1 MKNLDM
7 NRPIKVAIADD
18 HALFRAGVRTSLMGR
33 KDVELIAEADNG
45 MQLLNL
51 LKHIEPDVILLD
63 IQMPIMDGIQ
73 TLPEIRKLYP
83 HIKVIILSMHNDHS
97 MISKLMEI
105 GANSYLTK
113 NSDSEN
119 IYQAIRTCYEQEFYF
134 NELTNKAL
142 LSGLRTKRTEPGSPQ
157 DINLSD
163 KEVTILKLMCEEKT
177 TKEIADI
184 VEISPRTVEAIRDKL
199 KTKTGAKSMAGLVM
213 YALKSRSEEH
223 TSELQSQS

>member
-1 MKNLDM
+1 M
-7 NRPIKVAIADD
+7 NMNKPIQVAIADD
-18 HALFRAGVRTSLMGR
+18 HALFRAGVRTALSAK

-51 LKHIEPDVILLD
+51 LRHIEPDVILLD
-63 IQMPIMDGIQ
+63 IQMPIMDGIA
-73 TLPEIRKLYP
+73 TLPEIRKMHP
-83 HIKVIILSMHNDHS
+83 HIKVIMLSMHNDHS

-113 NSDSEN
+113 NSDSET
-119 IYQAIRTCYEQEFYF
+119 IYQAIKTCYEQEFFF

-142 LSGLRTKRTEPGSPQ
+142 LTGLRTKRNEPQ
-157 DINLSD
+157 VAEDANLTD
-163 KEVTILKLMCEEKT
+163 KEVRILRLICEEKT

-199 KTKTGAKSMAGLVM
+199 KVKIGAKSMAGLVL
-213 YALKSRSEEH
+213 YAIKTGIFEE
-223 TSELQSQS
+223 Q

>member
-1 MKNLDM
+1 MKNQELIKT
-7 NRPIKVAIADD
+7 IKVIIADD
-18 HALFRAGVRTSLMGR
+18 HALFRAGVKTALSVK

-51 LKHIEPDVILLD
+51 LKHLEPDVVLLD
-63 IQMPIMDGIQ
+63 IQMPIMDGIT

-113 NSDSEN
+113 NSDSET
-119 IYQAIRTCYEQEFYF
+119 IYNAIKTCYEQEFFF

-142 LSGLRTKRTEPGSPQ
+142 LTGLRTRRAEGGSIQEVNLTE
-157 DINLSD
+157 
-163 KEVTILKLMCEEKT
+163 KELTILKLMCEEKT
-177 TKEIADI
+177 TKEIADL

-213 YALKSRSEEH
+213 YAVKNGIIEQ
-223 TSELQSQS
+223 T

>member
-1 MKNLDM
+1 MKKPEND
-7 NRPIKVAIADD
+7 RAIRVAIADD
-18 HALFRAGVRTSLMGR
+18 HALFRAGVKTALAVK
-33 KDVELIAEADNG
+33 KDIELIAEADNG

-51 LKHIEPDVILLD
+51 LKHVDVDVILLD

-73 TLPEIRKLYP
+73 TLPEIRKLKP
-83 HIKVIILSMHNDHS
+83 EAKVIILSMHNDHS

-113 NSDSEN
+113 NSDSET
-119 IYQAIRTCYEQEFYF
+119 IYQAIKTCYEQEFFF

-142 LSGLRTKRTEPGSPQ
+142 LTGIRTKRNDVLGPQ
-157 DINLSD
+157 DVNLSD
-163 KEVTILKLMCEEKT
+163 KEMRVLKLMCEEKT

-184 VEISPRTVEAIRDKL
+184 VDISPRTVEAIRDKL

-213 YALKSRSEEH
+213 YAVKNGIIDQH
-223 TSELQSQS
+223 TPS

>member
-1 MKNLDM
+1 M
-7 NRPIKVAIADD
+7 NMNKLIQVAIADD
-18 HALFRAGVRTSLMGR
+18 HALFRAGVRTALSAK

-51 LKHIEPDVILLD
+51 LRHIEPDVILLD
-63 IQMPIMDGIQ
+63 IQMPIMDGIA
-73 TLPEIRKLYP
+73 TLPEIRKIYP
-83 HIKVIILSMHNDHS
+83 HIKVIMLSMHNDHS

-113 NSDSEN
+113 NSDSET
-119 IYQAIRTCYEQEFYF
+119 IYQAIKTCYEQEFFF

-142 LSGLRTKRTEPGSPQ
+142 LTGLRTKRNEPQ
-157 DINLSD
+157 VAEDANLTD
-163 KEVTILKLMCEEKT
+163 KEVRILRLMCEEKT

-199 KTKTGAKSMAGLVM
+199 KVKIGAKSMAGLVL
-213 YALKSRSEEH
+213 YAIKTGIFEE
-223 TSELQSQS
+223 Q

>member
-1 MKNLDM
+1 MKKPEPNGT
-7 NRPIKVAIADD
+7 IKVIIADD
-18 HALFRAGVRTSLMGR
+18 HALFRAGVKTALSIK

-51 LKHIEPDVILLD
+51 LKHMEPDVILLD
-63 IQMPIMDGIQ
+63 IQMPIMDGIA

-83 HIKVIILSMHNDHS
+83 HVKVIILSMHNDHS

-113 NSDSEN
+113 NTDSEN
-119 IYQAIRTCYEQEFYF
+119 IYNAIKTCYEQEFYF

-142 LSGLRTKRTEPGSPQ
+142 LTGLRTRRTEPSLPQ
-157 DINLSD
+157 EANLTD
-163 KEVTILKLMCEEKT
+163 KETTILKMMCEEKT
-177 TKEIADI
+177 TKEIADL
-184 VEISPRTVEAIRDKL
+184 VDISPRTVEAIRDKL

-213 YALKSRSEEH
+213 YAVKNGII
-223 TSELQSQS
+223 QQP

>member
-1 MKNLDM
+1 MKNLEP

-18 HALFRAGVRTSLMGR
+18 HTLFRAGVKTALSMK
-33 KDVELIAEADNG
+33 KDIEMIAEADNG

-63 IQMPIMDGIQ
+63 IQMPIMDGIA

-83 HIKVIILSMHNDHS
+83 HVKVIMLSMHNDHS

-113 NSDSEN
+113 NSDSET
-119 IYQAIRTCYEQEFYF
+119 IYQAIKTCFEQEFFF

-142 LSGLRTKRTEPGSPQ
+142 LTGLRTKKTEPNAPDDVQ
-157 DINLSD
+157 LSD
-163 KEVTILKLMCEEKT
+163 KELRILKLMCEEKT

-199 KTKTGAKSMAGLVM
+199 KTKTGSKSMAGLVM
-213 YALKSRSEEH
+213 YAVKNGI
-223 TSELQSQS
+223 LQG

>member
-1 MKNLDM
+1 MKRLDPSK
-7 NRPIKVAIADD
+7 PIKVAIADD
-18 HALFRAGVRTSLMGR
+18 HALFRAGVKTALAAR
-33 KDVELIAEADNG
+33 KDIEMIAEADNG

-63 IQMPIMDGIQ
+63 IQMPIMDGIT

-83 HIKVIILSMHNDHS
+83 EVKVIILSMHNDHS
-97 MISKLMEI
+97 MISKLMEV

-113 NSDSEN
+113 NSDSET
-119 IYQAIRTCYEQEFYF
+119 IYQAIKTCFEQEFYF

-142 LSGLRTKRTEPGSPQ
+142 LSGLRTKKVEQHPEDVQ
-157 DINLSD
+157 LSE
-163 KEVTILKLMCEEKT
+163 KEIRILKLMCEEKT

-184 VEISPRTVEAIRDKL
+184 VDISPRTVEAIRDKL

-213 YALKSRSEEH
+213 YAVKNGILEEGV
-223 TSELQSQS
+223 

>member
-1 MKNLDM
+1 MKKPDSD
-7 NRPIKVAIADD
+7 RTIKVAIADD
-18 HALFRAGVRTSLMGR
+18 HALFRAGVRTALSIK

-73 TLPEIRKLYP
+73 TLPEIRKLRP
-83 HIKVIILSMHNDHS
+83 EAKVIILSMHNDHS

-113 NSDSEN
+113 NSDSET
-119 IYQAIRTCYEQEFYF
+119 IYQAIKTCYEQEFFF

-142 LSGLRTKRTEPGSPQ
+142 LTGIRTKRTEVGAAQ
-157 DINLSD
+157 DVQLSD
-163 KEVTILKLMCEEKT
+163 KEVRVLKLMCEEKT

-184 VEISPRTVEAIRDKL
+184 VDISPRTVEAIRDKL

-213 YALKSRSEEH
+213 YAVKNGIID
-223 TSELQSQS
+223 QPN

>member
-1 MKNLDM
+1 MKNLE
-7 NRPIKVAIADD
+7 NERPIRVAIADD
-18 HALFRAGVRTSLMGR
+18 HALFRAGVKTALSSK
-33 KDVELIAEADNG
+33 KDIDLIAEADNG

-73 TLPEIRKLYP
+73 TLPEIRKIRP
-83 HIKVIILSMHNDHS
+83 EAKVIILSMHNDHS

-113 NSDSEN
+113 NSDSET
-119 IYQAIRTCYEQEFYF
+119 IYQAIKTCYEQEFYF

-142 LSGLRTKRTEPGSPQ
+142 LTGLRTKRTEPAGLQ
-157 DINLSD
+157 EANLSD
-163 KEVTILKLMCEEKT
+163 KEIRVLKLMCEEKT

-184 VEISPRTVEAIRDKL
+184 VDISPRTVEAIRDKL

-213 YALKSRSEEH
+213 YAVKNGLI
-223 TSELQSQS
+223 TQ

>member
-1 MKNLDM
+1 MKKPDNQ
-7 NRPIKVAIADD
+7 PIKVIIADD
-18 HALFRAGVRTSLMGR
+18 HVLFRSDVRAALSIK

-51 LKHIEPDVILLD
+51 LKHMEPDVILLD
-63 IQMPIMDGIQ
+63 IQMPIMDGIA

-83 HIKVIILSMHNDHS
+83 HVKVIILSMHNDHS

-113 NSDSEN
+113 NSDSET
-119 IYQAIRTCYEQEFYF
+119 IYHAIKTCYEQEFFF

-142 LSGLRTKRTEPGSPQ
+142 LSGLRTKRSDGHSYQEAMLTE
-157 DINLSD
+157 
-163 KEVTILKLMCEEKT
+163 KELTVLKLMCEERT

-184 VEISPRTVEAIRDKL
+184 VDISPRTVEAIRDKL
-199 KTKTGAKSMAGLVM
+199 KTKTGSKSMAGLVM
-213 YALKSRSEEH
+213 YAVKNGIIE
-223 TSELQSQS
+223 QQ

>member
-1 MKNLDM
+1 MKNIDKV
-7 NRPIKVAIADD
+7 IKVAIADD
-18 HALFRAGVRTSLMGR
+18 HALFRAGVKTSLSSKR
-33 KDVELIAEADNG
+33 DVELIAEADNG

-73 TLPEIRKLYP
+73 TLPEIRKVRP
-83 HIKVIILSMHNDHS
+83 EAKVIILSMHNDHS

-113 NSDSEN
+113 NSDSET
-119 IYQAIRTCYEQEFYF
+119 IYQAIKTCYEQEFFF

-142 LSGLRTKRTEPGSPQ
+142 LTGLRTKRTDLASPQ
-157 DINLSD
+157 EVNLSD
-163 KEVTILKLMCEEKT
+163 KETRVLKLMCEEKT

-213 YALKSRSEEH
+213 YAVKNGIID
-223 TSELQSQS
+223 QPQ

>member
-1 MKNLDM
+1 MK
-7 NRPIKVAIADD
+7 RPETGAIKVAIADD
-18 HALFRAGVRTSLMGR
+18 HTLFRAGVRTALSIK
-33 KDVELIAEADNG
+33 KDVELIGEADNG

-51 LKHIEPDVILLD
+51 LKHVEPDVILLD

-83 HIKVIILSMHNDHS
+83 HVKVIILSMHNDQS

-113 NSDSEN
+113 NSDSET
-119 IYQAIRTCYEQEFYF
+119 IYQAIKTCYEQEFFF

-142 LSGLRTKRTEPGSPQ
+142 LSGLRTKRTDGHSFQEAM
-157 DINLSD
+157 LTE
-163 KEVTILKLMCEEKT
+163 KELTVLKLMCEERT

-184 VEISPRTVEAIRDKL
+184 VDISPRTVEAIRDKL
-199 KTKTGAKSMAGLVM
+199 KTKTGSKSMAGLVM
-213 YALKSRSEEH
+213 YAIKNKIIEQH
-223 TSELQSQS
+223 

>member
-1 MKNLDM
+1 MKKPDVNKA
-7 NRPIKVAIADD
+7 IKVVIADD
-18 HALFRAGVRTSLMGR
+18 HALFRAGVKTALSIK

-51 LKHIEPDVILLD
+51 LKHLEPDVILLD
-63 IQMPIMDGIQ
+63 IQMPIMDGIA

-83 HIKVIILSMHNDHS
+83 QVKVIILSMHNDHS

-113 NSDSEN
+113 NSDSET
-119 IYQAIRTCYEQEFYF
+119 IYNAIKTCYEQEFFF

-142 LSGLRTKRTEPGSPQ
+142 LTGLRTRRPEHGIQ
-157 DINLSD
+157 QEVNLSD
-163 KEVTILKLMCEEKT
+163 KELTILKLMCEEKT
-177 TKEIADI
+177 TKEIADM

-213 YALKSRSEEH
+213 YAVKNGIIEQH
-223 TSELQSQS
+223 

>member
-1 MKNLDM
+1 MKRLDPSK
-7 NRPIKVAIADD
+7 PIKVAIADD
-18 HALFRAGVRTSLMGR
+18 HALFRAGVRTALAAR
-33 KDVELIAEADNG
+33 KDIEMIAEADNG

-63 IQMPIMDGIQ
+63 IQMPIMDGIT

-83 HIKVIILSMHNDHS
+83 EVKVIILSMHNDHS
-97 MISKLMEI
+97 MISKLMEV

-113 NSDSEN
+113 NSDSET
-119 IYQAIRTCYEQEFYF
+119 IYQAIKTCFEQEFYF

-142 LSGLRTKRTEPGSPQ
+142 LSGLRTKKVEHHPDDVQ
-157 DINLSD
+157 LSE
-163 KEVTILKLMCEEKT
+163 KEIRILKLMCEEKT

-184 VEISPRTVEAIRDKL
+184 VDISPRTVEAIRDKL

-213 YALKSRSEEH
+213 YAVKNGILE
-223 TSELQSQS
+223 QGV

>member
-1 MKNLDM
+1 MKNSDS
-7 NRPIKVAIADD
+7 NRAIKVVIADD
-18 HALFRAGVRTSLMGR
+18 HALFRAGVKTALSIK

-51 LKHIEPDVILLD
+51 LRHMEPDVVLLD
-63 IQMPIMDGIQ
+63 IQMPIMDGIA

-83 HIKVIILSMHNDHS
+83 NVKVIILSMHNDHS

-113 NSDSEN
+113 NSDSET
-119 IYQAIRTCYEQEFYF
+119 IYSAIKTCYEQEFFF

-142 LSGLRTKRTEPGSPQ
+142 LTGLRNRRSDSFGIPQ
-157 DINLSD
+157 EVSLTD
-163 KEVTILKLMCEEKT
+163 KELTILKLMCEEKT
-177 TKEIADI
+177 TKEIADM
-184 VEISPRTVEAIRDKL
+184 VDISPRTVEAIRDKL

-213 YALKSRSEEH
+213 YALKNGIIEKP
-223 TSELQSQS
+223 